1 VHGCLV
7 EQGQYGGANVAAP
20 GAVAAMSA
28 VTPFE
33 GSAEAALMT
42 APAAF
47 EPAPAVTVRAA
58 LRSAGV
64 LMDPG
69 VTRIVGVVLHVCLLT
84 IRTL

>member
-20 GAVAAMSA
+20 GAVAAMAA

-47 EPAPAVTVRAA
+47 EPAPAVTVRVA
-58 LRSAGV
+58 LRSAV

-69 VTRIVGVVLHVCLLT
+69 MTRIVDVVLHICLLT